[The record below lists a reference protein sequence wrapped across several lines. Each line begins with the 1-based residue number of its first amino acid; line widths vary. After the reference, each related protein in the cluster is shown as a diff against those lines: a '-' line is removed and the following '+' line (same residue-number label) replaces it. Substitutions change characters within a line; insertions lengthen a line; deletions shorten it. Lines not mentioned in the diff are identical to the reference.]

1 MSAKMS
7 YHQQLVKKMSNMALS
22 DGRKTRHESK
32 LQYRKDH
39 MSPQAIE
46 QLSRAVEQIRLPDT
60 FSPTHPDPLR
70 RERLPATCDR
80 DMKAELGV
88 EYNATKDG
96 LDNDTIKAAP
106 SGTKAAVRSDPD
118 GRSKIPLYCDNS
130 KPALAPAS
138 DPKECFECGQEYFE
152 GNNAPNA
159 CVFHWANL
167 SQAYSSPGLT
177 GGTRSGVERGL
188 TGAPCR

>member
-1 MSAKMS
+1 MS
-7 YHQQLVKKMSNMALS
+7 LG
-22 DGRKTRHESK
+22 DGRKTRRESK
-32 LQYRKDH
+32 LIYRKGH
-39 MSPQAIE
+39 MGPRDVE
-46 QLSRAVEQIRLPDT
+46 QLSRAVEQISLPDT
-60 FSPTHPDPLR
+60 FPPTPSTLYGKRSRP
-70 RERLPATCDR
+70 PP
-80 DMKAELGV
+80 
-88 EYNATKDG
+88 DG

-106 SGTKAAVRSDPD
+106 SGTKAAVRWDPD
-118 GRSKIPLYCDNS
+118 GTHKSSPYFDSS

-177 GGTRSGVERGL
+177 GGTRSGVGREL